1 LARNPDPTRRLGVA
15 LVLGAVVAWSI
26 AGLFVRLV
34 DLDAWTVL
42 FWRGLFA
49 CPAVAALLLWT
60 HGRGVWAALRGMGVA
75 GCLVALCDV
84 VVSVTYVA
92 ALGLT
97 AVADVA
103 VVYATVPLLT
113 AALAWL
119 ALREPPRAGVVAA
132 GLAAAAGLAVMVGG
146 AAGERNL
153 LGIALAVVMTGG
165 MAAMTVLVRRHR
177 GVPMVP
183 AALASALV
191 TTAIALPLA
200 SAEVPDGAR
209 LGLLALFG
217 AVQMA
222 LGLVLFVLGSRLVP
236 PGEAAL
242 LTCLEAPLAPVW
254 VWLAFAELPDAATW
268 AGGGV
273 VLAAVAGHLLAE
285 SGLARAPRPDRRAAA
300 PSEA

>member
-1 LARNPDPTRRLGVA
+1 VARTPDPTRRAGVA
-15 LVLGAVVAWSI
+15 LVLGAVVAWST

-49 CPAVAALLLWT
+49 CPALAALVLWT
-60 HGRGVWAALRGMGVA
+60 HGRGILAALRGMGAA

-119 ALREPPRAGVVAA
+119 ALREPLRAGVVAA
-132 GLAAAAGLAVMVGG
+132 GLAATVGVAVMVGG

-183 AALASALV
+183 AALASALA
-191 TTAIALPLA
+191 TTLVALPLA

-209 LGLLALFG
+209 LGVLALFG

-222 LGLVLFVLGSRLVP
+222 LGLVLFLLGSRLVP

-268 AGGGV
+268 AGGTV
-273 VLAAVAGHLLAE
+273 VLATVAGHLLAE
-285 SGLARAPRPDRRAAA
+285 SGLAPKPRPTCRTAA

>member
-1 LARNPDPTRRLGVA
+1 VARTPDPTRRAGVA
-15 LVLGAVVAWSI
+15 LVLGAVVAWST

-49 CPAVAALLLWT
+49 CPALAALVLWT
-60 HGRGVWAALRGMGVA
+60 HGCGILAALRGMGAA
-75 GCLVALCDV
+75 GCLVALCGV

-119 ALREPPRAGVVAA
+119 ALREPLRAGVVAA
-132 GLAAAAGLAVMVGG
+132 GLAATVGVAVMVGG

-183 AALASALV
+183 AALASALA
-191 TTAIALPLA
+191 TTLVALPLA

-209 LGLLALFG
+209 LGVLALFG

-222 LGLVLFVLGSRLVP
+222 LGLVLFLLGSRLVP

-268 AGGGV
+268 AGGTV
-273 VLAAVAGHLLAE
+273 VLATVAGHLLAE
-285 SGLARAPRPDRRAAA
+285 SGLAPKPRPTCRTAA

>member
-1 LARNPDPTRRLGVA
+1 MHANLSARHRGIL
-15 LVLGAVVAWSI
+15 LCLGAVLVWST
-26 AGLFVRLV
+26 AGLFVRPV

-49 CPAVAALLLWT
+49 CPAIAALVLWT
-60 HGRGVWAALRGMGVA
+60 HGGGVWAALRGMGAA
-75 GCLVALCDV
+75 GWLVALCDV

-92 ALGLT
+92 ALALT

-113 AALAWL
+113 AALARL
-119 ALREPPRAGVVAA
+119 ALREPLRAGVVVG
-132 GLAAAAGLAVMVGG
+132 GLAAAAGVAVMVGG

-177 GVPMVP
+177 DVPLAP

-191 TTAIALPLA
+191 TTFVALPLA

-209 LGLLALFG
+209 LGVLAPFG

-222 LGLVLFVLGSRLVP
+222 LGLVLFILGSRLVP
-236 PGEAAL
+236 PAEAAL

-268 AGGGV
+268 VGGGV

-285 SGLARAPRPDRRAAA
+285 SGLARAPRPARRAAA